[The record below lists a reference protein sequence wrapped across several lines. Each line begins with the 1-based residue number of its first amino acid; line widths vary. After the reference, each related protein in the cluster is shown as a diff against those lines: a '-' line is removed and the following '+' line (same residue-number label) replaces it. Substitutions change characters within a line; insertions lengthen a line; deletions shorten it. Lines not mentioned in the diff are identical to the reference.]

1 MENAHLLSSGLGF
14 LLGLLLCGG
23 LSLVWV
29 SRIRSTHADAIQ
41 KISVEHR
48 ERTESQ
54 IEKMRSRLELEFE
67 KRKLELDHQVS
78 EQRLELKSKE
88 EELAST
94 KSQVENELAVAEK
107 RRLELDERVD
117 EVGQRENHSRALAEK
132 YRSALQEISKVS
144 ESEAR
149 SRMIEEVHRDCEA
162 ELRVM
167 KGEMLQR
174 SEKEVEAE
182 ARRIL
187 IDSMQR
193 LSAAPH
199 VDITATIVS
208 IPSEDMK
215 GRIIGREGR
224 NIKSFESLTGTTLL
238 IDETPDSVLVSSFDP
253 VRREIA
259 RIALESLIRDGRIH
273 PTSIEEAVNKAED
286 DVKRSV
292 QESGEDA
299 LRRLKLGRMHPEVLK
314 LVGKLRFRLSY
325 NQNALEHSIEVAN
338 LCALM
343 AAELGLDPQ
352 LAKRCGLLHDIGKAL
367 DQDNEGSHAV
377 AGSYFL
383 KRYGEEDSRVINAV
397 GAHHGEVES
406 ESPYVALVMIA
417 DSLSAMR
424 PGARSESVDGYIQ
437 RVRNLEEIA
446 RSMDGIVEAYAIQA
460 GREVRV
466 IVSPD
471 QVSEA
476 NAPLIARQIRRRIED
491 ELQYPGMIKVTVI
504 REQRFQE
511 VAK

>member
-1 MENAHLLSSGLGF
+1 MEDAQLLSIAIAF
-14 LLGLLLCGG
+14 LLGLG
-23 LSLVWV
+23 LSAGVAIAWV
-29 SRIRSTHADAIQ
+29 ARIRSAQ
-41 KISVEHR
+41 KTELDNSVENKVN
-48 ERTESQ
+48 EL
-54 IEKMRSRLELEFE
+54 RSRFELEFE
-67 KRKLELDHQVS
+67 KRKLDLDRS
-78 EQRLELKSKE
+78 LAEQRLSLKASEDEVSAVRAQTEKEL
-88 EELAST
+88 
-94 KSQVENELAVAEK
+94 QMAEK
-107 RRLELDERVD
+107 RRSDLDQHMAEFEKKEQEYRELA
-117 EVGQRENHSRALAEK
+117 GK
-132 YRSALQEISKVS
+132 YRIALKEISNVT

-149 SRMIEEVHRDCEA
+149 SKLFEEVNRDCEA
-162 ELRVM
+162 ELRNM

-193 LSAAPH
+193 LSAVPH

-259 RIALESLIRDGRIH
+259 RISLESLIRDGRIH
-273 PTSIEEAVNKAED
+273 PTSIEDAVGKAEEE
-286 DVKRSV
+286 VKRSV
-292 QESGEDA
+292 LESGEDA
-299 LRRLKLGRMHPEVLK
+299 MRRLKLGKMHPEVLK

-397 GAHHGEVES
+397 GAHHGELES

-491 ELQYPGMIKVTVI
+491 EVQYPGVIKVTVI